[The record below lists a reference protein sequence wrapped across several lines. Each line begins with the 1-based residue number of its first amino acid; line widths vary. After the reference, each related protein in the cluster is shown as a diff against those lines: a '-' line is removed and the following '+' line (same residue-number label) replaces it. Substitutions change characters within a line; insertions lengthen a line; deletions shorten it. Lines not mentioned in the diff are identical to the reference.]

1 MRLSYMC
8 AVSAVVLLT
17 ASFAVAGDN
26 PNPQSANPQNVNSQS
41 SGSIPVLVELFTSE
55 GCSSCPPA
63 DAMLANLDRLQPV
76 AGAQIIVMEE
86 HVDYWNHDGWTDKY
100 SSSAITERQ
109 NEYGHRFK
117 LNDVYT
123 PEMVVDGDTQ
133 LNGSD
138 AKAAV
143 HAIEE
148 ARGHPKVGVRI
159 SAVSVEGK
167 AVHLHVDADALP
179 ASLGLHK
186 ADIFVAVA
194 LNSAESQVLRGENK
208 GRDLKH
214 VAVALTVTKVGTV
227 EDRGGFNRD
236 VVVKVP
242 SAVEAGNLRVI
253 AFVQKSDSGPV
264 LGASLLPVASSK

>member
-1 MRLSYMC
+1 MRLSFLP
-8 AVSAVVLLT
+8 ALSAIVLLG
-17 ASFAVAGDN
+17 ASLAIAADN
-26 PNPQSANPQNVNSQS
+26 PNPQAAPQ
-41 SGSIPVLVELFTSE
+41 SGSAAPVLVELFTSE

-76 AGAQIIVMEE
+76 AGAQIIVLEE

-133 LNGSD
+133 FNGSEP
-138 AKAAV
+138 KAALA
-143 HAIEE
+143 AIEA
-148 ARGHPKVGVRI
+148 ARSKSKVPVE
-159 SAVSVEGK
+159 VSVFALDGK
-167 AVHLHVDADALP
+167 GLHAHVNVDALP
-179 ASLGLHK
+179 AALGVRK
-186 ADIFVAVA
+186 ADIFFAVA

-214 VAVALTVTKVGTV
+214 VAVAITLTKVGTV
-227 EDRGGFNRD
+227 EDRSAFSRE
-236 VVVKVP
+236 VVVKLP
-242 SAVEAGNLRVI
+242 SGVDRSNLRVI

-264 LGASLLPVASSK
+264 LGASLLPVGGGK